1 MPDLHLHV
9 VKLSPKLQNGG
20 DANGLAVANIDP
32 AHPLCKQ
39 LTDASSPVR
48 TRADP
53 EYFITA
59 NGPNLYFAR
68 SVPASATIATK
79 SEGAFYIDMQLGPPT
94 GRGGAAQ

>member
-1 MPDLHLHV
+1 ML
-9 VKLSPKLQNGG
+9 LSSAPKLQNGG

-39 LTDASSPVR
+39 LTDASSLVR

-59 NGPNLYFAR
+59 NGPYLYYAR
-68 SVPASATIATK
+68 AAPASAKIATK
-79 SEGAFYIDMQLGPPT
+79 SKRAFYIDMQLGPAT
-94 GRGGAAQ
+94 GRGGTAQ